1 MFIFKVD
8 YESVSRMVIE
18 SGLLLSDV
26 YVVMELRSLLVL
38 SIRLNLA
45 IYKIHG
51 YKTSIPSSINASL
64 PHRLAAGQITTSDTL
79 GLLISSTER
88 QRQRLGDDGDSY
100 YSMAMVL
107 ISL

>member
-1 MFIFKVD
+1 MVD

-38 SIRLNLA
+38 FIRLNLV
-45 IYKIHG
+45 IYKIYS

-64 PHRLAAGQITTSDTL
+64 PHRPAAGQMMTSDTL
-79 GLLISSTER
+79 GLLISLIER
-88 QRQRLGDDGDSY
+88 QRQRLSGDGDSY

-107 ISL
+107 ILL